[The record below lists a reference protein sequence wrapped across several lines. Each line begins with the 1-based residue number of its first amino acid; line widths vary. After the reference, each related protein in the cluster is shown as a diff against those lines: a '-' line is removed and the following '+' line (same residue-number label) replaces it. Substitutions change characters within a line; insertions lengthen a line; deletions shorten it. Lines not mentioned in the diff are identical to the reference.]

1 MEAEAAVVELY
12 GLLPEQF
19 IGARNRLANAAR
31 DAGDQQTATAVAAL
45 RKPTVSA
52 WLANQLVRTDPDG
65 IHALTQLGEQLRE
78 TYLSSDSARRR
89 ELTRQRH
96 DLVRNLVRVARG
108 QAAGGRRVT
117 PQTTE
122 RLTETLDAALVD
134 PAAAQLLRSGQ
145 LTSALRHVG
154 FGVVDE
160 NGDPVQLAP
169 IRPRVVRR
177 AAPPRKRPTSTTT
190 RRPTAKAGRSPVDH
204 TLKQR
209 RAAQRKRRDEAQAD
223 YTLAAAEH
231 EHTGQLLD
239 AHQHRIADLEADL
252 VRLNDQLEQTRQTL
266 REARKQTRRL
276 ERAFHQAARNA
287 AAVRKRFDTEE
298 QRLTAIE

>member
-1 MEAEAAVVELY
+1 METDAAIVELY
-12 GLLPEQF
+12 GLMPEQF
-19 IGARNRLANAAR
+19 IGVRNQLAKAAR

-78 TYLSSDSARRR
+78 TYLSSDSTRRR

-96 DLVRNLVRVARG
+96 DLVRNLVRVARD

-169 IRPRVVRR
+169 SDRASYAASRRLAKARLRRPRSALPQRPAARR
-177 AAPPRKRPTSTTT
+177 STTRSRSAEPPSGNAETRRNRTTHLPRPSTSTPARCSTRTSIESPTSKPTLSDSTTNLNRPARRCAKRASKPGASNAPST
-190 RRPTAKAGRSPVDH
+190 RPLATPPPSESGSTPRSSV
-204 TLKQR
+204 
-209 RAAQRKRRDEAQAD
+209 
-223 YTLAAAEH
+223 
-231 EHTGQLLD
+231 
-239 AHQHRIADLEADL
+239 
-252 VRLNDQLEQTRQTL
+252 
-266 REARKQTRRL
+266 
-276 ERAFHQAARNA
+276 
-287 AAVRKRFDTEE
+287 
-298 QRLTAIE
+298 

>member
-1 MEAEAAVVELY
+1 METAAAIVERY
-12 GLLPEQF
+12 GLIPEQF
-19 IGARNRLANAAR
+19 IGARNQLAKAAR
-31 DAGDQQTATAVAAL
+31 DVGDQQTAAAVAAL

-52 WLANQLVRTDPDG
+52 WLANQLVRTDADG

-78 TYLSSDSARRR
+78 TYLSSDSTRRR

-96 DLVRNLVRVARG
+96 DLVRSLVRVARD
-108 QAAGGRRVT
+108 QAVGGRRVT

-122 RLTETLDAALVD
+122 RLTENLDAALVD
-134 PAAAQLLRSGQ
+134 PAAAQLLGSGQ

-160 NGDPVQLAP
+160 NGAPVQFAL
-169 IRPRVVRR
+169 IRPPVVRR

-190 RRPTAKAGRSPVDH
+190 QRPTAKTDRSPVDH
-204 TLKQR
+204 MLKQR

-223 YTLAAAEH
+223 YTLAATEH
-231 EHTGQLLD
+231 EQTGQVLD

-252 VRLNDQLEQTRQTL
+252 VRLHDQLEQTRQTP
-266 REARKQTRRL
+266 REARKTRRL
-276 ERAFHQAARNA
+276 ERAFDQAARNA
-287 AAVRKRFDTEE
+287 ATVRKRFDTED
-298 QRLTAIE
+298 QRLTAME